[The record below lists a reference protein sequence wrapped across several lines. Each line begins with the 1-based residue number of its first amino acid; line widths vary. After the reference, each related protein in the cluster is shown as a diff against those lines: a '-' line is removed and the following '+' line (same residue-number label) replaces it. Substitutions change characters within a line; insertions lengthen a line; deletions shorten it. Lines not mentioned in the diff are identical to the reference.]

1 MEAEVTAAAAET
13 SNRRRLM
20 FNGKSGLAMMP
31 SCERRAGA
39 SATFCRFLG
48 HIPVFGGHRACGSR
62 LARAPALILMR
73 AGEYRPV
80 RRAATSLRTLTAVVL
95 YAINDRQ
102 VELVLEADPWK
113 SERRKNSR
121 GYRR

>member
-39 SATFCRFLG
+39 SASLPCYRPHPLAGTTLPRIGRL
-48 HIPVFGGHRACGSR
+48 VRA
-62 LARAPALILMR
+62 ARALVLMR
-73 AGEYRPV
+73 AGGWNGEKKGVKCPWSVPRVKSPEEGGSAKRPRKRV
-80 RRAATSLRTLTAVVL
+80 RSSLAMFLTA
-95 YAINDRQ
+95 
-102 VELVLEADPWK
+102 
-113 SERRKNSR
+113 
-121 GYRR
+121 